1 MELAKRGE
9 FPADLDHARIE
20 RRAEREHVGLPLDQD
35 DLLAPPPRPLGEQQ
49 VAWTLAWFAPDQH
62 AAALARWP
70 SLHEDLDDPATYNR
84 RLEGHLRHWHRETA
98 RRPSIAALD
107 VDELVAWAAEAGRDP
122 DTGSARSLFA
132 AELARTG
139 RAIAWPPG
147 RNDQCWCRSGR
158 KYKRCCGGA

>member
-147 RNDQCWCRSGR
+147 RNDPCWCRSGR
-158 KYKRCCGGA
+158 KYKRCCSGD